1 MWVVRGA
8 QEWLLLAREQASCFS
23 EEDAAVRR
31 DQHTAC
37 WSGGNV
43 RSSTQDAALQGDDVR
58 RLQVDRLSRGPRVL
72 VKQGKEKQSRRV
84 SPAVFND
91 GRVVALV
98 GRLQGAAVDGLRHD
112 TAR

>member
-1 MWVVRGA
+1 M
-8 QEWLLLAREQASCFS
+8 
-23 EEDAAVRR
+23 
-31 DQHTAC
+31 
-37 WSGGNV
+37 
-43 RSSTQDAALQGDDVR
+43 
-58 RLQVDRLSRGPRVL
+58 L